1 MRPAVRQRRPDHG
14 ISESMIESDWQE
26 RGSSKIRLV
35 VVWVATIAGVVI
47 LAGRLFYWQVLRH
60 DDLQSIGQRWQLV
73 DIPIPALRGAI
84 LDRHGFALALDE
96 YEFEIYATPRDI
108 GDPEGLAVDL
118 AAVLDMDPDTLA
130 AMLSRKDQPS
140 VSLAWDAPLAA
151 AREVEKIKD
160 EWNTGALGISAARKR
175 VYPEKDLACHLLGFV
190 TYDHEIDYDAFYGVE
205 ESFNSELRGQAGSWG
220 GSAET
225 VDLRISI
232 GSSSVVL
239 PRDGQDVI
247 LTIDRTIQ
255 QLVEDELKN
264 TIEEWAAERG
274 TIIVM
279 DPRSGAIL
287 AMASYPGYDPNPDL
301 DLPIS
306 EDQFFNPAVSEA
318 YEPGSVFKVVTMAA
332 ALDAGVV
339 GRYTTYYDQGQIF
352 VGGHLIYNWDRKSY
366 GTTSMTDLLKYSL
379 NVGAATLSTNLGP
392 ERFYDYVNRF
402 GFGQPTGIDL
412 PYESKGLMR
421 VPGDG
426 NWREGDL
433 GTNAFG
439 QGIAVTPIQMI
450 TAVAAVA
457 NDGVLPR
464 PYVVQRIEED
474 GQVIEEFHPQSG
486 QQVIS
491 PWVAEELT
499 EMLVEVMAGK
509 ENLELP
515 GYAIAGKTG
524 TAQIPVTGGYHP
536 SDTIATFVGYAPARD
551 PKFVVLIK
559 IDKPTKSPWGTV
571 VAVPAFERIAER
583 LFLYLGIP
591 PDEFGITRT

>member
-1 MRPAVRQRRPDHG
+1 
-14 ISESMIESDWQE
+14 MIESDWQE

-35 VVWVATIAGVVI
+35 VVWVVTVAGVVI

-73 DIPIPALRGAI
+73 DSSIPALRGTI

-118 AAVLDMDPDTLA
+118 AAVLDMDQDTLIT
-130 AMLSRKDQPS
+130 MLSRKDQPS
-140 VSLAWDAPLAA
+140 VSLAWDAPLAV

-160 EWNTGALGISAARKR
+160 DWNTGALGISAARKR
-175 VYPEKDLACHLLGFV
+175 VYPEKELACHLLGFV
-190 TYDHEIDYDAFYGVE
+190 TYDHEIDYEAFYGVE

-225 VDLRISI
+225 VDLTISI

-255 QLVEDELKN
+255 HLVEDELKN
-264 TIEEWAAERG
+264 TIEEWGAQRG

-352 VGGHLIYNWDRKSY
+352 VGGHLIYNWDRKAY
-366 GTTSMTDLLKYSL
+366 GTTSMTDLLRYSL

-421 VPGDG
+421 APGDG

-474 GQVIEEFHPQSG
+474 GRVIEEFHPQPG
-486 QQVIS
+486 PQVIS

-499 EMLVEVMAGK
+499 EMLAEITTGK

-515 GYAIAGKTG
+515 GYTVAGKTG
-524 TAQIPVTGGYHP
+524 TAQIPVAGGYHP
-536 SDTIATFVGYAPARD
+536 TDTIASFVAYAPARD

-571 VAVPAFERIAER
+571 VAVPAFQRIAER

-591 PDEFGITRT
+591 PDEFGATRT